1 MFLRNVCPFA
11 MLAIIV
17 AFAATSA
24 SNARIR
30 QVDVLSPVSPPGA
43 LSPTSPAN
51 TRSASHSSRQAK
63 SEVSPTLVLPA
74 QSKNPDDL
82 AVGKLLVASRDLADP
97 IFAKTVILLVHHDA
111 GGVLGLIL
119 NRRSKVPLSHVLDK
133 LEAAKDRSDPVFLG
147 GPVEIPAVF
156 ALFRSKTKLEEA
168 ESIVNDV
175 YFIDSKTIFEKVLS
189 ARPAPGS
196 FHVYLGYAGWTNE
209 QLQKEVQVGAWF
221 IFPADTRTV
230 FDADPNSLWTKMI
243 RKTEQ
248 TLVRNAF
255 PELSSP
261 VQPH

>member
-1 MFLRNVCPFA
+1 MSLRNVCLIA
-11 MLAIIV
+11 MLAMIV
-17 AFAATSA
+17 AFDAIGS
-24 SNARIR
+24 SNIR
-30 QVDVLSPVSPPGA
+30 SKQLDVLPPIAPPAVLAPVP
-43 LSPTSPAN
+43 PAN
-51 TRSASHSSRQAK
+51 TRNRSLWPQQTK
-63 SEVSPTLVLPA
+63 SEISSMVVLSV

-119 NRRSKVPLSHVLDK
+119 NRRTKVPLSHVLDK
-133 LEAAKDRSDPVFLG
+133 LEVAKDRSDPVYLG

-168 ESIVNDV
+168 EPILKDA
-175 YFIDSKTIFEKVLS
+175 YFINSRTIFEKVMS
-189 ARPAPGS
+189 AQPAPGS

-230 FDADPNSLWTKMI
+230 FDADPNSLWAKMI

-248 TLVRNAF
+248 KLVRNEP
-255 PELSSP
+255 PELSP
-261 VQPH
+261 PAQPN